1 LTKTRIWLKLFI
13 INKQKIVLF
22 PGGKLMLKIFEI
34 ILSVLFVIA
43 VAVPALGQK
52 AEIIDVQQVIKQ
64 QLAENGA
71 YVDNS
76 HSVDG
81 LRCIQILSDSQVAVW
96 GLGDFRYNNGGQLVL
111 PLGEFTRTFID
122 LSDPHLQVTVGDNNR
137 YLGQL
142 IDSCLATGYPEKM
155 KVTKGVFWH
164 CQGRK
169 NKP

>member
-1 LTKTRIWLKLFI
+1 MLKLFA
-13 INKQKIVLF
+13 
-22 PGGKLMLKIFEI
+22 I
-34 ILSVLFVIA
+34 ILTVLFVIA
-43 VAVPALGQK
+43 IAVPALGQK

-96 GLGDFRYNNGGQLVL
+96 GLGDFRYNNSGQLVL

-122 LSDPHLQVTVGDNNR
+122 LSDPHLQVTVGENNR

-142 IDSCLATGYPEKM
+142 MDSCLATGYPEKYM
-155 KVTKGVFWH
+155 KNDAIFWLL
-164 CQGRK
+164 QGK
-169 NKP
+169 KKQP